1 MDIIKGRF
9 RIRNATSQDAKQLK
23 EWWNDGKVMA
33 HAGFPNG
40 LGISER
46 EIVESLEKDNVFHRR
61 LIIELDNNP
70 IGEMSYHTPEEKT
83 AEIGIKICDA
93 NQQNNGYGT
102 EYLKML
108 MKYIFIS
115 MEYDKIILD
124 TNLQNER
131 AQYVYKRLGFRK
143 TGIHIDS
150 WQDQLGRLQSSVDY
164 ELTRDEFVSLHFNEN

>member
-46 EIVESLEKDNVFHRR
+46 AIVESLEKDNVFHRR

-131 AQYVYKRLGFRK
+131 AQYVYERLGFRK

-164 ELTRDEFVSLHFNEN
+164 EMTRDEFVSLHFNEN

>member
-46 EIVESLEKDNVFHRR
+46 AIVESLEKDNVFHRR

-70 IGEMSYHTPEEKT
+70 IGEMSYHTPKEKT

-115 MEYDKIILD
+115 MEYDKVILD